1 MIYEFVESKP
11 DKMLRTCRWHMIC
24 PLKWEFK
31 FFHLFIISHVY
42 IKKNSGKLK
51 YLLNHCSRIF
61 QALES
66 KLASCR
72 NFVKD
77 NPRGG
82 KQVAASPTNSPR

>member
-1 MIYEFVESKP
+1 
-11 DKMLRTCRWHMIC
+11 MIC

-31 FFHLFIISHVY
+31 FFRLFIISHVY
-42 IKKNSGKLK
+42 TEKNFRKTEITLF
-51 YLLNHCSRIF
+51 NHCFVIF